1 MCSWIKCGDAHRHG
15 TAFESTC
22 NTFPKS
28 SGPKHLLQ
36 LVGRRD
42 FELIVAAIAGLFVGP
57 PSLEYRRMPE
67 PIALDMVVLHL
78 RDPVDAQWLPR
89 HILACAP
96 AALRARH
103 AAGLRLSTR
112 PFPPGVVLQGVL
124 PQRCQFLHELLA
136 HCHRE

>member
-42 FELIVAAIAGLFVGP
+42 FELIVAAVAGLFVGP
-57 PSLEYRRMPE
+57 PPLEYRRMPE
-67 PIALDMVVLHL
+67 PITLEVIVLHFCDALD
-78 RDPVDAQWLPR
+78 AQRLPR
-89 HILACAP
+89 HVLPCAP
-96 AALRARH
+96 ATLRAPR
-103 AAGLRLSTR
+103 LRNPATS
-112 PFPPGVVLQGVL
+112 PL
-124 PQRCQFLHELLA
+124 PARDGGSSA
-136 HCHRE
+136 

>member
-42 FELIVAAIAGLFVGP
+42 FELIVAEVAGLFVRP
-57 PSLEYRRMPE
+57 PPLEYLLMPE
-67 PIALDMVVLHL
+67 PITLEVIVLYFS
-78 RDPVDAQWLPR
+78 DPIVAPRLPR
-89 HILACAP
+89 H
-96 AALRARH
+96 
-103 AAGLRLSTR
+103 
-112 PFPPGVVLQGVL
+112 VL
-124 PQRCQFLHELLA
+124 PFASAPL
-136 HCHRE
+136 